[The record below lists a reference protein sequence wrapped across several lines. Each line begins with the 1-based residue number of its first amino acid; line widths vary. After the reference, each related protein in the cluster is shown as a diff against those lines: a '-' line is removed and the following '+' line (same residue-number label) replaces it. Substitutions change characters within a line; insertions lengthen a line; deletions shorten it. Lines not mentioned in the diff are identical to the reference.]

1 MKRILLA
8 VVAGSALWAA
18 ACSGGGGPTVN
29 PPPPTGNFSNAS
41 LSGTYAF
48 VTTGEVITSTT
59 ETPLSRTGSFVAD
72 GNGHITA
79 GVEDVNSQGTV
90 NAAATITGGS
100 YTISADGRG
109 TLNLNVVSGGF
120 TSTITFAI
128 VLTSINDGIMID
140 ETVSSNQASTGSGN
154 LIKQNTSSFAST
166 TIVNGTYV
174 FDFSGIDSS
183 PAPASI
189 IGEFAASSGAITTG
203 MTDENDSGQ
212 LSQSTVVPAS
222 FASDPQNPGTLA
234 SSGRGLVTINGEIYA
249 FYIVDNTRVRLISIG
264 TTGGAVPDMLTG
276 DAVLQSSLP
285 PSLSGGF
292 VFLTAGSS
300 ANGGLVRVG
309 RFSVS
314 GSTVSKPMMDI
325 NDAGSESGV
334 SPSSPTI
341 SYDSATG
348 RGTLSFQVSASS
360 VASFVFYLNSATSGV
375 IQEVSAPVGSNVAVA
390 VADGSIAAQ
399 SGSPFTSSNIT
410 GPYALNWSGLV
421 TSGGTGIQD
430 EEDLLGQA
438 SISNLNLSGTSD
450 IFQFTGPSLTT
461 NIGTG
466 GSVTFNGGNG
476 TGDDGK
482 RVNMT
487 VQLSQ
492 ISAINTV
499 VYIADPQLAF
509 FVNTNQTGAP
519 RIFAGILRAQQ

>member
-1 MKRILLA
+1 MNRLLLA

-18 ACSGGGGPTVN
+18 SCSGGGGPTVN

-48 VTTGEVITSTT
+48 VTSGEVITTTT
-59 ETPLSRTGSFVAD
+59 EAPLARTGSFVAD
-72 GNGHITA
+72 GNGNITA

-90 NAAATITGGS
+90 NAAAAITGGNYS
-100 YTISADGRG
+100 VSADGRG
-109 TLNLNVVSGGF
+109 TLSLNVASGF

-128 VLTSINDGIMID
+128 VLTSTNDGLMID

-154 LIKQNTSSFAST
+154 FIKQDTNSFAST
-166 TIVNGTYV
+166 TILNGTYV
-174 FDFSGIDSS
+174 FDFSGLDSS
-183 PAPASI
+183 GAPASI
-189 IGEFAASSGAITTG
+189 VGELATTSGSITG
-203 MTDENDSGQ
+203 GIDDENDGGTLTPNGTI
-212 LSQSTVVPAS
+212 LSSS
-222 FASDPQNPGTLA
+222 FASDSQNPGTLS
-234 SSGRGLVTINGEIYA
+234 SSGRGLVSINGETFA
-249 FYIVDNTRVRLISIG
+249 FYIVDATRVRLISVAVS
-264 TTGGAVPDMLTG
+264 GGATPDMLTG
-276 DAVLQSSLP
+276 DAVLQAAVP
-285 PSLSGGF
+285 PNPSGGF

-314 GSTVSKPMMDI
+314 GSTVSNPLMDI

-334 SPSSPTI
+334 SPSSPSI
-341 SYDSATG
+341 SYDSTTG

-360 VASFVFYLNSATSGV
+360 VASFVFYLSSASSGV

-390 VADGSIAAQ
+390 VTDGSIAAQ
-399 SGSPFTSSNIT
+399 SGNPFTSSNIT

-438 SISNLNLSGTSD
+438 SISSLNLSGTSD

-487 VQLSQ
+487 VQLSN
-492 ISAINTV
+492 ISAIHTV

-509 FVNTNQTGAP
+509 FVNLNQTGAP